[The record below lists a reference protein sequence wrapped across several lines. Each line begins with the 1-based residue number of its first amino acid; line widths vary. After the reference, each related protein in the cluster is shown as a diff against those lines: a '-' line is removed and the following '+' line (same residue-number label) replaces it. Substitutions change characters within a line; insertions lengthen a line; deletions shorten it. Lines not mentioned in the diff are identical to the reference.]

1 MSPGPEFEVGIS
13 GAVRER
19 LVRLHRHAVVDER
32 GDAFLAAL
40 DAIVAR
46 LRTDPVSYG
55 EELFDL
61 RAMKVTVKLAVRYPV
76 AIEFAVYPDRR
87 QVFVRTFRYLAPDY

>member
-1 MSPGPEFEVGIS
+1 MNPAPEFEVGIS

-19 LVRLHRHAVVDER
+19 LVRLYRHAVVDER
-32 GDAFLAAL
+32 GAEFLAAL

-46 LRTDPVSYG
+46 LRSEPATYG

-61 RAMKVTVKLAVRYPV
+61 RVMKVTVKIAVRYPI
-76 AIEFAVYPDRR
+76 AIEFAVNPERR
-87 QVFVRTFRYLAPDY
+87 QVFVRTFRYLGPD